1 MCIDFKDE
9 SVSTSANGQKSEVLD
24 KLFRL
29 FERKV
34 IKDQETYILTEL
46 LEDLKE
52 ISEDHDL
59 LNPPISKT
67 FNLKQKLIGKFG
79 ESIDFHVV
87 DRRLIV
93 HASGVNQYCIQQ
105 LHLRLWTSRRQLD
118 QSFSRLIR
126 IKFNGGNP

>member
-9 SVSTSANGQKSEVLD
+9 SVSTSTNGQKSEVLD
-24 KLFRL
+24 KFFRL

-34 IKDQETYILTEL
+34 IKDQEAYILTEL
-46 LEDLKE
+46 LEDLKK

-59 LNPPISKT
+59 INPPISKT

-93 HASGVNQYCIQQ
+93 HASGVNPVLYSAATLKGYGLQEDNLTKVFQ
-105 LHLRLWTSRRQLD
+105 D
-118 QSFSRLIR
+118 
-126 IKFNGGNP
+126 